1 MAVKEY
7 TLGRRF
13 MGRLPHG
20 EDLITAII
28 ELCRGNRIQT
38 AAFSL
43 IGAVSH
49 VTMGSYDQKQQVYV
63 TFEKQAPF
71 EIVTCSGNVSLKDG
85 APFVHV
91 HAVLGDEKGGTIGG
105 HVFSK
110 TIVFAAEI
118 TIQELVGE
126 PLERVYDPVTGL
138 MLWENACAAVQHLS
152 SEPK

>member
-1 MAVKEY
+1 MTMKEFR
-7 TLGRRF
+7 TGRLF

-20 EDLITAII
+20 EDLNTAII
-28 ELCRGNRIQT
+28 ELCRVKQIQT

-63 TFEKQAPF
+63 TFEQQAPF

-85 APFVHV
+85 EPFAHI

-105 HVFSK
+105 HIFSK

-126 PLERVYDPVTGL
+126 PLARVYDPVTGL
-138 MLWENACAAVQHLS
+138 MLWKNS
-152 SEPK
+152 